1 MTKPKK
7 YADDKQMFA
16 TAKETEDLVKAVV
29 TETGMT
35 LSGLASQLRLHGLQ
49 ISDGLMRQYSS
60 GQKPMGD
67 KRKHEFVSIAVRK
80 LGCRSRLA
88 ITLLTFENP
97 DHLKDM
103 RSLVDDVAQGK
114 KIAEEMLDRAV
125 RELVEWGVDGKQIRL
140 MFSSALTKHELIE
153 GIF

>member
-7 YADDKQMFA
+7 YIDDSEMFRA
-16 TAKETEDLVKAVV
+16 AEQTKELVKEVASDCQL
-29 TETGMT
+29 T
-35 LSGLASQLRLHGLQ
+35 LSELALQLRGNGLQ

-67 KRKHEFVSIAVRK
+67 QRRHDFVSIAVRK
-80 LGCRSRLA
+80 LGCRSRTA

-103 RSLVDDVAQGK
+103 RSLVDDVAQGRE
-114 KIAEEMLDRAV
+114 IAEEMLDRAV
-125 RELVEWGVDGKQIRL
+125 RELVEWGVDGKQIRIML
-140 MFSSALTKHELIE
+140 STALTKYEFIE
-153 GIF
+153 GVF